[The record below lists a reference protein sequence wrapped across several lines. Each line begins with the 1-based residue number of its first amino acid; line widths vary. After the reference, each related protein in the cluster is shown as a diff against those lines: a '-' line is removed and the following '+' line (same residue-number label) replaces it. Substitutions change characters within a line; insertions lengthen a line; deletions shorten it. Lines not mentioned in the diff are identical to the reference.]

1 MPTATASLLPGVQFD
16 HRDQCY
22 KADPAAVTDELVASM
37 SMPLSA
43 TYQLTRDCNLRCTYC
58 SEPPGIRTSSLAQ
71 HKSKID
77 RLAGMRRIIL
87 SGGEPMDY
95 PHFWD
100 ILEYVQGK
108 FEIVVLSTNATR
120 IKRAEAERLVGMVD
134 YVDVTVDGPRRQHNR
149 IRGQYDAV
157 IDGLMHLRLADIP
170 LSVIC
175 VYMPAEQ
182 VDTSNL
188 LRTPRPGNR
197 DVMHYI
203 CQTGDMLG
211 ARKVKILTP
220 IPKGRSATFFEEF
233 ATGPELDDLATFLAG
248 EKQKNGWKT
257 RIVISDWMRIGQG
270 HAWLI
275 EPDGRVIA
283 SPVWDHP
290 ECYQPFG
297 NLAQQTGEQLWQAYR
312 YKREH
317 LAKYLERTLIVR

>member
-1 MPTATASLLPGVQFD
+1 MSTATADLLPTVRFD
-16 HRDQCY
+16 HHDQCY
-22 KADPAAVTDELVASM
+22 KTDTNVVTEDLVASM
-37 SMPLSA
+37 HMPLSA

-58 SEPPGIRTSSLAQ
+58 SEPPGIRSSSLDE
-71 HKSKID
+71 HKAKID
-77 RLAGMRRIIL
+77 KLAGMRRIIL

-95 PHFWD
+95 PYFWE
-100 ILEYVQGK
+100 ILDHVQGK
-108 FEIVVLSTNATR
+108 FELIVLSTNATR
-120 IKRAEAERLVGMVD
+120 IKAEQAERLVGKVD

-157 IDGLMHLRLADIP
+157 IEGLMHLKLARIP

-182 VDTSNL
+182 LDGSNL
-188 LRTPRPGNR
+188 LKTPRPGNR
-197 DVMHYI
+197 EVMHYI
-203 CQTGDMLG
+203 CQQGDLLG
-211 ARKVKILTP
+211 AKKVKILTP
-220 IPKGRSATFFEEF
+220 IPKGRSASFFAEF
-233 ATGPELDDLATFLAG
+233 ATGAELDTLAAFLAG
-248 EKQKNGWKT
+248 EKQKNGWKC

-283 SPVWDHP
+283 SPVWDQP

-297 NLAQQTGEQLWQAYR
+297 NLAQQTGQQLWQAYP
-312 YKREH
+312 YKGQH